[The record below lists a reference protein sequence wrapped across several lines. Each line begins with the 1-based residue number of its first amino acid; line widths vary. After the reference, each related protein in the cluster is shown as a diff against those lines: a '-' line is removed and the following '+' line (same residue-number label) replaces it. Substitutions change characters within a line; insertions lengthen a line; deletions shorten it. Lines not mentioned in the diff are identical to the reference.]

1 MSQLPSP
8 PKWIDCLLTYICE
21 PELLDSILGDLK
33 ELYEERLNTKSKTFA
48 NWTYCFDA
56 LGFLRPSMWRKIT
69 FTNPI
74 DMIKSYFKL
83 AFRNFWR
90 EKTVSSI
97 NILGFTIGISCC
109 LLIALYIKNEAS
121 FDSFH
126 DNKNQIYRLAM
137 DLQQQN
143 GEMAQT
149 AFSPAPWAPAMK
161 EEFPEIQSF
170 TRFMRYRLPIA
181 IEEKSTQKQ
190 FYERDFMWAD
200 SAVFNIFSFPLISG
214 NPATALT
221 RPHTV
226 VISESAAGR
235 YFGNADPIG
244 KVISYEGRE
253 DLTITGVFEDFPS
266 NSHLKADFLASFSS
280 LNSFWDIIDN
290 WRINYYYSYFL
301 LEKDSDIVAV
311 NAKMPDFINKHLGE
325 EGLERFHPQWQAL
338 SDIHLNSKRE
348 NELEA
353 GGDGRLLYLF
363 AGIALLILFVAGA
376 NYINLATARAIERSK
391 EIGIRKVLG
400 SKRDQLIFQFLIE
413 SVLQVFIAL
422 LLAISLTLLVLPIFN
437 EFTEK
442 DIRLFSSNGLS
453 FLLLVLG
460 SAFLFSL
467 VAGLYPAFHLAQ
479 MRPIQAF
486 KPSNTSSNKLSFRQ
500 FLVVFQFATCGAL
513 IAGAIIVNAQFDFML
528 TKDLGFAKDQT
539 LLFRTNGEY
548 LNDPQNIATFKKQ
561 LLVESGVK
569 TASIASHRIV
579 GDQPYYAS
587 YRFEGIEGINEAM
600 GMGRL
605 HIDEDFVQTYDIPL
619 LAGRAFDKNRI
630 ADTSAFLINKM
641 ALQRLG
647 ITSPENAL
655 GKLIAYETRGENGTY
670 LRRGPIIGVT
680 DDFHFRSLHFQI
692 EPMVMDIQPARYH
705 FVAVKMDG
713 RNLQSNI
720 KNLEQKW
727 QRIYPDS
734 PFEYNFLDNLLAR
747 QYETE
752 QKTKTLFGI
761 FSLVGILIACL
772 GLFGLATFITNQR
785 TKEIGVRK
793 ILGAT
798 ALQIMTLLSKDLLIL
813 ILVAL
818 LFGMPLAYYV
828 AHTWLEGFSY
838 HITLGAKFFIITVL
852 VTTSIALLTI
862 NLQALK
868 AIFSN
873 PIHAIREK

>member
-1 MSQLPSP
+1 MSQQPSP
-8 PKWIDCLLTYICE
+8 PKWIDQLLSYICE
-21 PELLDSILGDLK
+21 PDLIDSILGDLQ
-33 ELYEERLNTKSKTFA
+33 ELYKERFNAKGKTFA
-48 NWTYCFDA
+48 NWTYCVDA

-74 DMIKSYFKL
+74 DMIKNFLKL

-97 NILGFTIGISCC
+97 NILGFTVGISCC

-121 FDSFH
+121 FDNFH
-126 DNKNQIYRLAM
+126 DNKDQIYRLAM
-137 DLQQQN
+137 NLQQQN
-143 GEMAQT
+143 GEIAQT
-149 AFSPAPWAPAMK
+149 AFSPAPWAPAMQ

-170 TRFMRYRLPIA
+170 TRFMRYRLPVT

-200 SAVFNIFSFPLISG
+200 SAVFDVFSIPLIIG
-214 NPATALT
+214 NSATALT

-226 VISESAAGR
+226 VISESAAR
-235 YFGNADPIG
+235 KYFGKADPIG
-244 KVISYEGRE
+244 KIISYEGRE
-253 DLTITGVFEDFPS
+253 DLTITGIFQDFPS

-290 WRINYYYSYFL
+290 WWINYYYSYFL
-301 LEKDSDIVAV
+301 LEEDTDVASLE
-311 NAKMPDFINKHLGE
+311 AKMSDFISNRLGE

-338 SDIHLNSKRE
+338 SEIHLNSKRE

-376 NYINLATARAIERSK
+376 NYINLATARAVERSK

-400 SKRDQLIFQFLIE
+400 SKRNQLISQFLVE

-422 LLAISLTLLVLPIFN
+422 LLAISLTLLILPVFN
-437 EFTEK
+437 GFTGK
-442 DIRLFSSNGLS
+442 DIRLFSTSNGLP
-453 FLLLVLG
+453 FLLLTLG
-460 SAFLFSL
+460 SAFFFSL
-467 VAGLYPAFHLAQ
+467 VAGLYPAFHLAK

-486 KPSNTSSNKLSFRQ
+486 KPSTTPTNRKLSFRQ

-513 IAGAIIVNAQFDFML
+513 IAGAIIINAQFDFML

-548 LNDPQNIATFKKQ
+548 LNDSQNIATFKKQ
-561 LLVESGVK
+561 LLAESGVK

-579 GDQPYYAS
+579 GDQPYYGS

-605 HIDEDFVQTYDIPL
+605 HVDEDFIQTYDIPL
-619 LAGRAFDKNRI
+619 LAGRALNKNRV

-647 ITSPENAL
+647 ITNPENAL
-655 GKLIAYETRGENGTY
+655 GKLISYETRGKNGTY

-680 DDFHFRSLHFQI
+680 DDFHFRSLHFEI

-720 KNLEQKW
+720 QNLKQK
-727 QRIYPDS
+727 
-734 PFEYNFLDNLLAR
+734 
-747 QYETE
+747 
-752 QKTKTLFGI
+752 
-761 FSLVGILIACL
+761 
-772 GLFGLATFITNQR
+772 
-785 TKEIGVRK
+785 
-793 ILGAT
+793 
-798 ALQIMTLLSKDLLIL
+798 
-813 ILVAL
+813 
-818 LFGMPLAYYV
+818 
-828 AHTWLEGFSY
+828 
-838 HITLGAKFFIITVL
+838 
-852 VTTSIALLTI
+852 
-862 NLQALK
+862 
-868 AIFSN
+868 
-873 PIHAIREK
+873 